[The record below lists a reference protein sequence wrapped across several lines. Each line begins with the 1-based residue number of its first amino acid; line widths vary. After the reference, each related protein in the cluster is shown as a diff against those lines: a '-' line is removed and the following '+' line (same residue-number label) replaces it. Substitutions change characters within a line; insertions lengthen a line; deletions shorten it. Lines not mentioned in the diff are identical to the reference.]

1 MAYLAQK
8 DGETGYTLYNIDYT
22 SLSAVDEQYVFT
34 GPAWTRTYDGVNV
47 TSTKVLEDGQ
57 TGTGNTISSGD

>member
-34 GPAWTRTYDGVNV
+34 GPAWTRTVNNGTV
-47 TSTKVLEDGQ
+47 TSKKVLEDSQ
-57 TGTGNTISSGD
+57 TSTGEADSSED